1 MTSVTVLVAAS
12 GSVTVLGLVSG
23 GPGALGESTVGG
35 VELRAGH
42 DLMPAGCDTDIA
54 VLKRHNAA
62 VDGVH
67 ARVSSQRANATSA

>member
-1 MTSVTVLVAAS
+1 MTSITVSA
-12 GSVTVLGLVSG
+12 SVTVLGLVSG
-23 GPGALGESTVGG
+23 GPGALEETPVGG
-35 VELRAGH
+35 CRRACVRGTM
-42 DLMPAGCDTDIA
+42 LMLSGSETIA